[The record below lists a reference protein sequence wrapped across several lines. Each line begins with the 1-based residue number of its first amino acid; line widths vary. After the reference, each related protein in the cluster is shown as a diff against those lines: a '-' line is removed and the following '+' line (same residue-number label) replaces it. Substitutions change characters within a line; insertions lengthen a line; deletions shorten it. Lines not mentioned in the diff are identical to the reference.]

1 VLSKFPPSER
11 EIVERAVN
19 RAADAV
25 ETFVSDGLQ
34 VAMNRFN
41 AADEPSTPEA

>member
-1 VLSKFPPSER
+1 V
-11 EIVERAVN
+11 VERAVS

-41 AADEPSTPEA
+41 LAGEPSTPEA